1 METAILGRTGLRVSR
16 LGVGLVK
23 IGRYSVD
30 EPQRAERVL
39 NSALDA
45 GVTFLDTAECYGNS
59 EELIG
64 NAVSHRRDEYVLATK
79 AGHVPQGSSGEPWT
93 GKTVRDGIDNSLRRL
108 KTDRVDLVTI
118 SKSLPLRGKV

>member
-16 LGVGLVK
+16 LGVGLAE

-30 EPQRAERVL
+30 EPQQAERVL

-45 GVTFLDTAECYGNS
+45 GVTFLDTAECYGSS

-64 NAVSHRRDEYVLATK
+64 SAVSHRRDEYVLATK
-79 AGHVPQGSSGEPWT
+79 AGHVP
-93 GKTVRDGIDNSLRRL
+93 RDRPPKRHHRPNP
-108 KTDRVDLVTI
+108 V
-118 SKSLPLRGKV
+118 